1 MANHKSAKKRIRHTA
16 AVTTVNND
24 RRSRARTFVKKI
36 EIAIAG
42 GDKAGAAAALQ
53 EAQPEMMRGVSKG
66 VFHKN
71 TIARKISRLSASIK
85 AMA

>member
-16 AVTTVNND
+16 AVTVVNND
-24 RRSRARTFVKKI
+24 RRSRTRTFVKKI
-36 EIAIAG
+36 EAAIVG
-42 GDKAGAAAALQ
+42 GDKAGAAAALK

-71 TIARKISRLSASIK
+71 TIARKISRLSSSIK